1 MQACPAVGMVPHTFE
16 GVYGRDMVSTDHMQ
30 KARVR
35 KFHTVAYSGQTV
47 SAVSG
52 SLLLNRLYVGHFP
65 LAHYRLGH
73 NSKKLLGFGA
83 LFFAIP
89 PGRKVSL
96 HINWRPLTS
105 AATHS
110 LQNVCNSTKFV
121 NTL

>member
-1 MQACPAVGMVPHTFE
+1 MLVVTLLLYLPYYDVVLRYERHAQFMTLH
-16 GVYGRDMVSTDHMQ
+16 MVSTDHMQ

-73 NSKKLLGFGA
+73 NSEKLLGFGA
-83 LFFAIP
+83 LHFHVP
-89 PGRKVSL
+89 PVKRSDYTL
-96 HINWRPLTS
+96 LRRP
-105 AATHS
+105 
-110 LQNVCNSTKFV
+110 
-121 NTL
+121 